1 MSLLS
6 EFFLG
11 SSPSIVQLDCLEIAH
26 PNFSQT
32 YRLVRN
38 APNSIDVTHEGPDGP
53 YTYGYCPMIVTPL
66 GSSTDLSQSLSVTL
80 GDLGEIIRAEIA
92 NITEA
97 NGMNTRPTLTFRVY
111 RSDDLSAPIFGPIL
125 LEMAKITCSAEGASF
140 QAVAP
145 ELNASR
151 NGETYTVEKFPMLIG
166 LL

>member
-6 EFFLG
+6 EFFL
-11 SSPSIVQLDCLEIAH
+11 STSPSIVQLDCLEIQHAD
-26 PNFSQT
+26 FSQT

-38 APNSIDVTHEGPDGP
+38 AASGVSVTHEGPDGP
-53 YTYGYCPMIVTPL
+53 YDYTYCPMTVTPI
-66 GSSTDLSQSLSVTL
+66 GTSTDLSQSLAVTL
-80 GDLGEIIRAEIA
+80 GDVGEILRAEIA
-92 NITEA
+92 NITAA

-111 RSDDLSAPIFGPIL
+111 RSDALTGPIFGPVV
-125 LEMAKITCSAEGASF
+125 LEMSKITCSADGASF

-166 LL
+166 LI